1 MFSDF
6 RLLGQASFRNLWL
19 AGLLSMIGSQVSKVG
34 LLIYLFQT
42 RDEVMSLA
50 LLVVLES
57 LPGALVAPFAGAVI
71 DRFDKRKVMILA
83 DIGRAG
89 LMAAVLL
96 YPTLWTIFLMAAL
109 HSVMTA
115 FFQPAKAAALPLV
128 VRKEELSEAN
138 GVDQSASNLMLV
150 VGPVLGA
157 YLLTGFGLEVTLL
170 VDLATF
176 LISAVLLLGVHLR
189 PIAGG
194 DAEGQGES
202 STWRE
207 IVDGWQ
213 YLGQHRVARQLAVL
227 LFVSLFC
234 TGTWMPLAPFFIR
247 DFLGGSD
254 ELLGW
259 QIGLFGWGSV
269 LGGLLASR
277 ISRRFGQGRV
287 LLLAM
292 AGEAL
297 CMVLYSQ
304 VSWIAGSLLVIF
316 VWGIFVTLIL
326 VPFYSILQ
334 EVLEERFLGRVF
346 AVIRQSESCGLV
358 VAMGGAIFLQQALG
372 SPSVFLLGGL
382 LYLSVVVLASRG
394 PGGREL
400 LAVR

>member
-1 MFSDF
+1 MISDF
-6 RLLGQASFRNLWL
+6 RLLGQPSFRNLWL

-34 LLIYLFQT
+34 LLLYLFQT
-42 RDEVMSLA
+42 HDEVANLA

-57 LPGALVAPFAGAVI
+57 LPGALAAPFAGAVV
-71 DRFDKRKVMILA
+71 DRFDKRKVMIFA
-83 DIGRAG
+83 DIARAG

-96 YPTLWTIFLMAAL
+96 HPSLWAIFLMAAL

-128 VRKEELSEAN
+128 VRKEELSVAN

-150 VGPVLGA
+150 IGPVLGA
-157 YLLTGFGLEVTLL
+157 YLLTGFGLEVTLI
-170 VDLATF
+170 VDLVTF
-176 LISAVLLLGVHLR
+176 LISAVFLLRVQIR
-189 PIAGG
+189 PIEGEAAGS
-194 DAEGQGES
+194 DGES

-207 IVDGWQ
+207 IVDGWH
-213 YLGQHRVARQLAVL
+213 YLRRHKLARQLALL
-227 LFVSLFC
+227 LFVALLC

-247 DFLGGSD
+247 DFLGGSE

-277 ISRRFGQGRV
+277 ISRRFGQGRLV
-287 LLLAM
+287 LLAM
-292 AGEAL
+292 TGEGL

-304 VSWIAGSLLVIF
+304 VSWIPGSLMMIF
-316 VWGIFVTLIL
+316 VWGIFVTLTI

-334 EVLEERFLGRVF
+334 QELDERFLGRVF

-358 VAMGGAIFLQQALG
+358 FAMGGAIFLHQMLG

-382 LYLSVVVLASRG
+382 VYLSVVALASRG
-394 PGGREL
+394 AGGREL